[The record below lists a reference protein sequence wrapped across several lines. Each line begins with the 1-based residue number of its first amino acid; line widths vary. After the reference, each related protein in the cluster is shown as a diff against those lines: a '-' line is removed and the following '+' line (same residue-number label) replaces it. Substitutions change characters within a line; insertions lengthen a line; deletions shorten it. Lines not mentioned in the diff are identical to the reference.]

1 MTGIAMTD
9 IPTDRIAARLEAAAA
24 AIEDSL
30 RNTRQ
35 ALGSA
40 AAGMSEEARS
50 ALEREWAALKSD
62 LGDLMARDDIA
73 QSPEVQAALAR
84 VRETMGRAADTVSS
98 VGREAQQRAREGA
111 DRVAGYG
118 QASPWQAAGIA
129 AVAGFVLGILLSRK

>member
-1 MTGIAMTD
+1 MTD
-9 IPTDRIAARLEAAAA
+9 IPSDRIAARLEAAAA
-24 AIEDSL
+24 AIEGSL

-40 AAGMSEEARS
+40 AADMSDEARS
-50 ALEREWAALKSD
+50 ALEREWSALKSD
-62 LGDLMARDDIA
+62 LADLMAREDIA

-84 VRETMGRAADTVSS
+84 VRETMGRVAETVST

-111 DRVAGYG
+111 DRVAGYA

>member
-1 MTGIAMTD
+1 MTD

-24 AIEDSL
+24 AIEGSL
-30 RNTRQ
+30 HTTRQ

-40 AAGMSEEARS
+40 AAGMSDEAHS
-50 ALEREWAALKSD
+50 ALEREWSALKSD
-62 LGDLMARDDIA
+62 LADLMSRDDIT
-73 QSPEVQAALAR
+73 QSPEVQAALSR
-84 VRETMGRAADTVSS
+84 IRETMGRVADTVSN

-111 DRVAGYG
+111 DRVADYA